1 MDSAHNFSRQQ
12 DHPVGATV
20 SSPHTVSYPGASGA
34 QAPLAQAFPRVRRD
48 VPVVFFAVTMVIML
62 CATIVSVYT
71 ARAIV
76 DEAAREREAAL
87 TQLRA
92 NHVELPP
99 TWEVEDRTFYRDS
112 TGDDLVMY
120 ERVSTA
126 GMRLSDGV
134 FDALVRPERDASV
147 NWIYAVAP
155 EGDTPHKA
163 AYAWYFPAD
172 GANNPSP
179 DVTTLVVSAVTRV
192 PDAPEKVL
200 VTTQYIASGGTT
212 IKPELLPLEFN
223 FPGFEFSYLTTDG
236 MPETLSV

>member
-12 DHPVGATV
+12 DHPVGATA
-20 SSPHTVSYPGASGA
+20 SSPHTVPYPGGSSA
-34 QAPLAQAFPRVRRD
+34 QTPLPQAFSRPKRD
-48 VPVVFFAVTMVIML
+48 FPVMFFAVTMVIML

-92 NHVELPP
+92 DHVVLPP

-112 TGDDLVMY
+112 TGDDLVMH
-120 ERVSTA
+120 ERVSTS

-134 FDALVRPERDASV
+134 FDALVRPDRDASV

-155 EGDTPHKA
+155 EGTTPHKA
-163 AYAWYFPAD
+163 AYAWYFPAE

-179 DVTTLVVSAVTRV
+179 DVTTLVFSAVTRV
-192 PDAPEKVL
+192 PDDEHGLL
-200 VTTQYIASGGTT
+200 VVTQAVASGGAT

-236 MPETLSV
+236 VPETLEA

>member
-20 SSPHTVSYPGASGA
+20 SLPHTVPYSGASNA
-34 QAPLAQAFPRVRRD
+34 HTLLPQTFPRAKRD
-48 VPVVFFAVTMVIML
+48 FPVMFFAVTMVIML

-92 NHVELPP
+92 DHVVLPP
-99 TWEVEDRTFYRDS
+99 TWEVEDRTFYSDS

-120 ERVSTA
+120 ERVSTS

-134 FDALVRPERDASV
+134 FDALVRPDRDASV

-163 AYAWYFPAD
+163 AYAWYLPAD
-172 GANNPSP
+172 GANDPSP
-179 DVTTLVVSAVTRV
+179 DVTTLVLSAVTRV
-192 PDAPEKVL
+192 PDDEHGVL
-200 VTTQYIASGGTT
+200 VMTQYVASGGKT

-236 MPETLSV
+236 MPETLEV

>member
-12 DHPVGATV
+12 DHPVGATAF
-20 SSPHTVSYPGASGA
+20 SPHTVPYPGGSSA
-34 QAPLAQAFPRVRRD
+34 QTPLAQAFPRVRRD

-71 ARAIV
+71 ARAIT

-87 TQLRA
+87 TQLRVDHIA
-92 NHVELPP
+92 YPP

-112 TGDDLVMY
+112 VGDDLVMY

-172 GANNPSP
+172 GANDPSP
-179 DVTTLVVSAVTRV
+179 DVTTLVLSAVTRV

-200 VTTQYIASGGTT
+200 VTTQYVASDGKT
-212 IKPELLPLEFN
+212 IKPGLLPLEFN
-223 FPGFEFSYLTTDG
+223 FPGFEFTYLVTDG
-236 MPETLSV
+236 VPETLEV

>member
-1 MDSAHNFSRQQ
+1 MDNAHNFSRQQ

-20 SSPHTVSYPGASGA
+20 SLPHTVPYSGA
-34 QAPLAQAFPRVRRD
+34 HGADTSLSQAFPRAKRD
-48 VPVVFFAVTMVIML
+48 FPVAFFAVAMVIML
-62 CATIVSVYT
+62 CATIASVYT

-92 NHVELPP
+92 DHVVFPP

-112 TGDDLVMY
+112 TGDDLVMH
-120 ERVSTA
+120 ERVSTS

-134 FDALVRPERDASV
+134 FDALVRPDRDVSV

-155 EGDTPHKA
+155 EGVTPHKA
-163 AYAWYFPAD
+163 AYAWYFPAE

-179 DVTTLVVSAVTRV
+179 DVTTLVLSAITRV
-192 PDAPEKVL
+192 PEDEHELL
-200 VTTQYIASGGTT
+200 VVTQAVASGGAT

-223 FPGFEFSYLTTDG
+223 FLGFEFTYLVTDG
-236 MPETLSV
+236 VPETLEA